1 MSNIINE
8 SDDDSDSDI
17 FDLNH
22 YPEEYQILSEFVL
35 STLTGGLNAYV
46 INKKT
51 THYDEYYDNYF
62 KYCKTVENDSYITEF
77 KENLNIDNDKF
88 DKINIL
94 TKKIMDKFILNNK
107 QLINKYIDDFNIESF
122 NADIIRELLLLIHFN
137 DLVDI
142 I

>member
-1 MSNIINE
+1 MNTIINE
-8 SDDDSDSDI
+8 SDDESDSDI

-22 YPEEYQILSEFVL
+22 YPEEYKILSEFIL

-51 THYDEYYDNYF
+51 KDYNEYYDNYF
-62 KYCKTVENDSYITEF
+62 KYCKSVENDSYITEF
-77 KENLNIDNDKF
+77 KENLTINNDEF

-94 TKKIMDKFILNNK
+94 TKKIMDKFILNNEN
-107 QLINKYIDDFNIESF
+107 LINKYVDDFDIDSF
-122 NADIIRELLLLIHFN
+122 NADIIKELLLLINFN
-137 DLVDI
+137 DLVEI